1 MKENNEKNWVV
12 YMHTNIINE
21 NNPNAKRIMCI
32 ETSEIFNC
40 IKYAKEKYNI
50 KSDGSLTVALKNQ
63 NRTAAGLHWKYL

>member
-1 MKENNEKNWVV
+1 
-12 YMHTNIINE
+12 
-21 NNPNAKRIMCI
+21 MCI